1 MGLDSLLDGLQR
13 MVRSQAANPVACVRL
28 AVMLGVMFG
37 CLGDEMGGVR
47 QMTVGRVRVMSAF
60 SIESDS

>member
-1 MGLDSLLDGLQR
+1 